1 MKQGEQGHLYAS
13 KAEEWAIWAMSCLE
27 HNPPAS
33 KDDQARLAWFGNTMM
48 AEYATQARHSHAQ
61 RQIAPEIGVTTTQ
74 AHNSVL
80 WPFLAFSVVCILG
93 GAWAS
98 GWL

>member
-13 KAEEWAIWAMSCLE
+13 KAEEWAVWAMSCLE

-33 KDDQARLAWFGNTMM
+33 KDDRERLAWFGNAMM
-48 AEYATQARHSHAQ
+48 AEYATQARHRRTQ
-61 RQIAPEIGVTTTQ
+61 QQNAPEIGVTTAQ
-74 AHNSVL
+74 ARNGVL
-80 WPFLAFSVVCILG
+80 WPLLAFSVVCILW

>member
-1 MKQGEQGHLYAS
+1 MKQDEQGHLYAS
-13 KAEEWAIWAMSCLE
+13 KAEEWAVWAMSCLE

-33 KDDQARLAWFGNTMM
+33 KDDRERLAWFGNAMM
-48 AEYATQARHSHAQ
+48 AEYAAQARHGHAQ
-61 RQIAPEIGVTTTQ
+61 RQNAPEIVVTTTQ
-74 AHNSVL
+74 VRKRVMWPLLAASV
-80 WPFLAFSVVCILG
+80 ACILW